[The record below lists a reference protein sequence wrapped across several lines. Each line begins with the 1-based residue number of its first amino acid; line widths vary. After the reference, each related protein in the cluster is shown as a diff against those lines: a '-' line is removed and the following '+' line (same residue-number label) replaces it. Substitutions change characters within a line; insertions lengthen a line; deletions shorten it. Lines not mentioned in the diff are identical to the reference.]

1 MLNHK
6 QLQLGAAAVIAAV
19 ALGAAAPAASAQE
32 SVHTARTV
40 GAPAGM
46 SAAQAQAQHILSSP
60 QLRPHL
66 SGTGRALLQA
76 AAGGDTRPEI
86 QRGAVNSAAKAAFGL
101 IKKAGGKVLSG
112 ASNAAKKGVPAFK
125 KWADGLAWYHP
136 VRLAVAAL
144 GGEGIKQLVSLLA
157 G

>member
-1 MLNHK
+1 MLNRK
-6 QLQLGAAAVIAAV
+6 QLQIGAATVMTAV
-19 ALGAAAPAASAQE
+19 ALGAAAPAASAQD

-40 GAPAGM
+40 VAPAAL
-46 SAAQAQAQHILSSP
+46 SAAQAQHILSSP

-66 SGTGRALLQA
+66 SGTGQALLQA
-76 AAGGDTRPEI
+76 VAGGDTRPEI
-86 QRGAVNSAAKAAFGL
+86 QQGAVSSAAKAAFGL

-144 GGEGIKQLVSLLA
+144 GGEGVKQLVSLL
-157 G
+157 GG